1 MLKIVPGTFYT
12 SVITFSF
19 WVKWDDMIIAE
30 NKKLTLSAL
39 FLREAG

>member
-1 MLKIVPGTFYT
+1 MPISIRNT
-12 SVITFSF
+12 SLGSIAAQVITVISDS
-19 WVKWDDMIIAE
+19 VSSK